1 MTTSQSGIYSLVV
14 SSGGCTAQ
22 TTLTLPV
29 SVNPAPRA
37 GFRGS
42 SGTVCKGN
50 STSYEIIFNGLGPWL
65 LNYSINGWAQEPI
78 LVGNAASGSPYVFNT
93 TVLPEQTQFY
103 ELTGVID
110 ANGCIGFTQGV
121 YTLNVED
128 CNQAGCVPP
137 GNLRV
142 EPTRAGTATVNW
154 DIVSE
159 QSVCYVLAY
168 GPSAQDPA
176 FWQKILVPHPSS
188 SYTLANLNPGVSYSV
203 EMRTNCNNCSF
214 SSGNF
219 SGATNVSFVMPAARG
234 GELQDGANA
243 LLRVYPNPT
252 RGLLFIDIEQP
263 QLAPVYWKVTDITG
277 KVVIEKNPAAV
288 EAGKTTF
295 SLDLSWLSSGLY
307 FLEVNMD
314 NKPYITKI
322 SIE

>member
-1 MTTSQSGIYSLVV
+1 
-14 SSGGCTAQ
+14 
-22 TTLTLPV
+22 
-29 SVNPAPRA
+29 
-37 GFRGS
+37 
-42 SGTVCKGN
+42 
-50 STSYEIIFNGLGPWL
+50 
-65 LNYSINGWAQEPI
+65 
-78 LVGNAASGSPYVFNT
+78 
-93 TVLPEQTQFY
+93 
-103 ELTGVID
+103 
-110 ANGCIGFTQGV
+110 
-121 YTLNVED
+121 
-128 CNQAGCVPP
+128 
-137 GNLRV
+137 
-142 EPTRAGTATVNW
+142 
-154 DIVSE
+154 
-159 QSVCYVLAY
+159 VLAY